1 MLHATIV
8 DGIVKNIEY
17 LIRFAVKKAYS
28 WSPLISVGYLSNCF
42 LKHDEK

>member
-8 DGIVKNIEY
+8 DGIVKNVEY
-17 LIRFAVKKAYS
+17 LIRFTNKKDYS

>member
-8 DGIVKNIEY
+8 DGIVKNVEY
-17 LIRFAVKKAYS
+17 LIRFTIKKAYN